1 MLHGRSMAVNSSTAG
16 KTSSLEILR
25 RLFADLIELTKPRVT
40 FLVLFTASVG
50 LWVAP
55 VRPPI
60 QIVLATLAGL
70 MLAVG
75 GVNALNMFLER
86 DTDGLMERTRHRP
99 LPAGRLEPGISLWF
113 GLALSLGGVAL
124 VAAMVNLLSALLT
137 LIAVMSYI
145 SLYTPLK
152 RHSPWALHIGAIPG
166 AMPPLIGWTAAT
178 GSIGAAGLSLFGII
192 LLWQIPHFLAIALF
206 RKEDYARAGICVLP
220 VIKSVRETKFQ
231 ALMSLLLLIPV
242 SLLPVYFGIAGWT
255 YLIAAVVLNGFFLLV
270 GLQGLWSKNIELWA
284 RRLFLVSLIYLS
296 VLYAVLLLP

>member
-1 MLHGRSMAVNSSTAG
+1 MALSSSPVA
-16 KTSSLEILR
+16 KSSSLGIG
-25 RLFADLIELTKPRVT
+25 RLFADLIELTKPRIT

-55 VRPPI
+55 VRPSLP
-60 QIVLATLAGL
+60 IVLATLGGL

-99 LPAGRLEPGISLWF
+99 LPAGRLEPDISLWF

-124 VAAMVNLLSALLT
+124 VAAMVNLLSAFLT
-137 LIAVMSYI
+137 LVAVMSYI

-166 AMPPLIGWTAAT
+166 AMPPLIGWTAAS

-206 RKEDYARAGICVLP
+206 RKEDYARAGIRVLP

-231 ALMSLLLLIPV
+231 VLLSLFLLIPV
-242 SLLPVYFGIAGWT
+242 SLLPVYFHIAGWT
-255 YLIAAVVLNGFFLLV
+255 YLITAVVLNAFFLLV
-270 GLQGLWSKNIELWA
+270 GLQGLWSKNIDSWA
-284 RRLFLVSLIYLS
+284 RRLFLVSLLYLS
-296 VLYAVLLLP
+296 VIYAVLLLP